1 MTAHPSTTITRTD
14 PCPGCDQAEGVYWV
28 TSTPDSDTWACRPCG
43 TEWTIT
49 VYTPNDGRD

>member
-1 MTAHPSTTITRTD
+1 MTTQATTAYAD
-14 PCPGCDQAEGVYWV
+14 PCPGCDQADGTYWV

-49 VYTPNDGRD
+49 VHIPGVA